1 MDLSFDLLKT
11 FLAVVDTESFTMAG
25 RQVHL
30 TQSAVSMQIKRL
42 TEIVGRP
49 LFHIQGKNI
58 SLSVTGE
65 LLVGHAKKIL
75 QAREEALTAL
85 SQPDLTGKIRLGSP
99 EDYTSLFLPRILAGF
114 AKMYPN
120 VQFVLTCEPTPS
132 LMTLLNKGKLDIGI
146 FTAADTNGGEQ
157 IHLEPVVWVAS
168 QDDMALDRDPLPL
181 ALYNYDCIYR
191 QWAENA
197 LSQIGR
203 NYYAAFLSPSIFGI
217 LAAVRSGLAVAPVG
231 RSIVPSDLRIVGK
244 AQGLPDLPQ
253 ADVTLHRSSQ
263 GDTLLVDCLAEQIET
278 AFTLLSPCSLD
289 GPDHET
295 PRVG

>member
-1 MDLSFDLLKT
+1 MDISFDLLKT
-11 FLAVVDTESFTMAG
+11 FLAVVGKESFTEAG
-25 RQVHL
+25 RQLHL
-30 TQSAVSMQIKRL
+30 TQSAVSMQMKRL

-49 LFHIQGKNI
+49 LFDIRGKNI

-75 QAREEALTAL
+75 QAREEALAAL

-99 EDYTSLFLPRILAGF
+99 EDYTSFFLPRILTGF

-132 LMTLLNKGKLDIGI
+132 LVTLLNKGELDISI
-146 FTAADTNGGEQ
+146 FTAAAINGGER
-157 IHLEPVVWVAS
+157 IHQEPVVWIAA
-168 QDDMALDRDPLPL
+168 QDAKALDRDPLPL
-181 ALYNYDCIYR
+181 ALYNYNCIYR
-191 QWAENA
+191 QWAQNA

-231 RSIVPSDLRIVGK
+231 RSIVPPDLRIVGK
-244 AQGLPDLPQ
+244 AQGLPDLPL
-253 ADVTLHRSSQ
+253 ADVSLHRSSQ
-263 GDTLLVDCLAEQIET
+263 MDALLGDCLAEQIET
-278 AFTLLSPCSLD
+278 VFSLLGPRSRLRD
-289 GPDHET
+289 GTALP
-295 PRVG
+295 G

>member
-1 MDLSFDLLKT
+1 MDISFDLLKT
-11 FLAVVDTESFTMAG
+11 FLAVVGKESFTEAG
-25 RQVHL
+25 RQLHL
-30 TQSAVSMQIKRL
+30 TQSAVSMQMKRL

-49 LFHIQGKNI
+49 LFDIRGKNI

-75 QAREEALTAL
+75 QAREEALAAL

-99 EDYTSLFLPRILAGF
+99 EDYTSFFLPRILTGF

-132 LMTLLNKGKLDIGI
+132 LVTLLNKGELDISI
-146 FTAADTNGGEQ
+146 FTAAAINGGER
-157 IHLEPVVWVAS
+157 IHQEPVVWIAA
-168 QDDMALDRDPLPL
+168 QDAKALERDPLPL
-181 ALYNYDCIYR
+181 ALYNYNCIYR
-191 QWAENA
+191 QWAQNA

-231 RSIVPSDLRIVGK
+231 RSIVPPDLRIVGK
-244 AQGLPDLPQ
+244 AQGLPDLPL
-253 ADVTLHRSSQ
+253 ADVSLHRSSQ
-263 GDTLLVDCLAEQIET
+263 MDALLGDCLAEQIET
-278 AFTLLSPCSLD
+278 VFSLLGPCSRLRD
-289 GPDHET
+289 GTALP
-295 PRVG
+295 G

>member
-1 MDLSFDLLKT
+1 MDISFDLLKT
-11 FLAVVDTESFTMAG
+11 FLAVVGKESFTEAG
-25 RQVHL
+25 RQLHL
-30 TQSAVSMQIKRL
+30 SQSAVSMQMKRL

-49 LFHIQGKNI
+49 LFDIRGKNI

-75 QAREEALTAL
+75 QAREEALAAL

-99 EDYTSLFLPRILAGF
+99 EDYTSFFLPRILTGF

-132 LMTLLNKGKLDIGI
+132 LVTLLNKGELDISI
-146 FTAADTNGGEQ
+146 FTAAAINGGER
-157 IHLEPVVWVAS
+157 IHQEPVVWIAA
-168 QDDMALDRDPLPL
+168 QDAKALERDPLPL
-181 ALYNYDCIYR
+181 ALYNYNCIYR
-191 QWAENA
+191 QWAQNA

-231 RSIVPSDLRIVGK
+231 RSIVPPDLRIVGK
-244 AQGLPDLPQ
+244 AQGLPDLPL
-253 ADVTLHRSSQ
+253 ADVSLHRSSQ
-263 GDTLLVDCLAEQIET
+263 MDALLGDCLAEQIET
-278 AFTLLSPCSLD
+278 VFSLLGPCSRLRD
-289 GPDHET
+289 GTALP
-295 PRVG
+295 G